1 MLGIRGRGARRKA
14 AGGFALRQACYVVL
28 VGFGVAFLTAGRPQT
43 SPSPPAGNPPSAQPV
58 QQVAAARPAAEHPL
72 DYPLR
77 LIGEARQSYQQLRD
91 YTCTMIKQERV
102 NGQLQPEN
110 VMTLRVRTQPFSV
123 NILWHAP
130 RQFLNQEVCYVT
142 GRMPGKMRVH
152 SVGIVGALGFITLDV
167 NDPRAMQYSRHNIT
181 EAGIGN
187 LIDQCASYFQKERP
201 LNKTQVRVGEYEYNK
216 RRCIRIETIHTE
228 RDPSF
233 YSYRG
238 VLFLDK
244 ETHLPVR
251 SEAYDW
257 PRRGGPPEGE
267 LLEVFSYVD
276 MRFNVGLDDRV
287 FNK

>member
-1 MLGIRGRGARRKA
+1 
-14 AGGFALRQACYVVL
+14 
-28 VGFGVAFLTAGRPQT
+28 VGFGVTFLTAGRPQT
-43 SPSPPAGNPPSAQPV
+43 SPSPPPANPPV

-77 LIGEARQSYQQLRD
+77 LIGEARQSYQQVRD

-110 VMTLRVRTQPFSV
+110 IMTMRVRTQPFAV
-123 NILWHAP
+123 NLLWHAP
-130 RQFLNQEVCYVT
+130 RQFANQEVCYVA
-142 GRMPGKMRVH
+142 GRLPGKMRVH
-152 SVGIVGALGFITLDV
+152 SVGIVGALGFITLDI

-181 EAGIGN
+181 EAGMGN
-187 LIDQCASYFQKERP
+187 LIEQHATYWQKERQ

-216 RRCIRIETIHTE
+216 RRCIRIETVHTE
-228 RDPSF
+228 RDPTF
-233 YSYRG
+233 YCYRG
-238 VLFLDK
+238 VLYLDK

-257 PRRGGPPEGE
+257 PRRGGPQEGD
-267 LLEVFSYVD
+267 LLEVFSYID
-276 MRFNVGLDDRV
+276 MHTNVGLDERV